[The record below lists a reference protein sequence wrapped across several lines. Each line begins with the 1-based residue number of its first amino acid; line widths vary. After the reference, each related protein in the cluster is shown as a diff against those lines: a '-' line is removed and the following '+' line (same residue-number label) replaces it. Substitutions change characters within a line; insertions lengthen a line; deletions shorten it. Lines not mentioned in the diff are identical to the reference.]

1 MADVIHFNETGVKE
15 LTQKMAIEHSLVAP
29 HLTKEFK
36 WDGAKTIRLTTAV
49 TQPMNDYK
57 RTGNNRYGEPVEV
70 PDWMQKLTLSQ
81 DKAFSLTIDKGN
93 SHDQNRIKERG
104 NALLEAQLAEQA
116 MPLFDRYCID
126 KMMRKAGKIVG
137 NNTAL
142 GKSNIVDRITDGTT
156 WLDDAEIAQNGRTL
170 FISAKGYKQ
179 LKLSDE
185 FIQVEKIANRALT
198 KGVVGTFDN
207 MTVVKVP
214 KGRWPE
220 GLNFL
225 IVQKN
230 CAAGPMVIDDTNIH
244 LNPPG
249 ISGHLMEGRQYYDCF
264 VIAARADGVY
274 ADVDTNVLTISAK
287 PSISA
292 AGAVTGT
299 GTLYYTL
306 DGSDP
311 RYSADVQNGSPD
323 GVASGTVVRAY
334 AVESGKLPS
343 EVVEVKVK

>member
-1 MADVIHFNETGVKE
+1 MADVIHFNEKGVKE
-15 LTQKMAIEHSLVAP
+15 LTQRMIIEHSLVAP
-29 HLTKEFK
+29 HLTKEFNF
-36 WDGAKTIRLTTAV
+36 DGAKTIRLTTAV

-57 RTGNNRYGEPVEV
+57 REGSNRYGEPKEV
-70 PDWMQKLTLSQ
+70 PDWMQKLTLTQ
-81 DKAFSLTIDKGN
+81 DKSFALTIDKGN
-93 SHDQNRIKERG
+93 SHDQNKIKERG
-104 NALLEAQLAEQA
+104 NALLKAQLAEQA
-116 MPLFDRYCID
+116 MPLYDRYCLD
-126 KMMRKAGKIVG
+126 KMMKKAGKIVG

-142 GKSNIVDRITDGTT
+142 AKNNIVDRITDGTV
-156 WLDDAEIAQNGRTL
+156 WLDDAEIAQNNRTL
-170 FISAKGYKQ
+170 FIAAKYHKV

-185 FIQVEKIANRALT
+185 FIAVEKIANKVLT
-198 KGVVGTFDN
+198 KGVIGTFDN

-225 IVQKN
+225 IVQQN

-249 ISGHLMEGRQYYDCF
+249 ISGHLMEGRNYFDCF

-274 ADVDTNVLTISAK
+274 ADVDTTVVSVSAA
-287 PSISA
+287 PSISTS
-292 AGAVTGT
+292 GAVTGT

-311 RYSADVQNGSPD
+311 RYSAEVQNGSPS
-323 GVASGTVVRAY
+323 GVPGGTVVRAY

-343 EVVEVKVK
+343 EVVTVTVK